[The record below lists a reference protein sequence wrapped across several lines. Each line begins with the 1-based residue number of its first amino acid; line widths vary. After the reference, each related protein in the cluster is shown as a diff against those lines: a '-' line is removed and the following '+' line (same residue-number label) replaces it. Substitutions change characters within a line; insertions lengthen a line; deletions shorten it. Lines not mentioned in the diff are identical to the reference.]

1 MFSKEETDFL
11 EGVVASG
18 DGLAEDFDRDEF
30 EKSINDRKKEQSE
43 PRTQTVAMGIE
54 GVADGSTLVGQDVE
68 GNNVYLQP
76 DGTYVKV
83 TK

>member
-1 MFSKEETDFL
+1 MS
-11 EGVVASG
+11 
-18 DGLAEDFDRDEF
+18 
-30 EKSINDRKKEQSE
+30 
-43 PRTQTVAMGIE
+43 IE
-54 GVADGSTLVGQDVE
+54 GVADGSTLVGQDAN